1 MLRSRSNYSLY
12 RSESNE
18 RMRTNE
24 SCLMKES
31 SIRRDD
37 NHHHKTMVENYSFM
51 NGKKVYMSSEDV
63 AKLKKLKL

>member
-1 MLRSRSNYSLY
+1 
-12 RSESNE
+12 
-18 RMRTNE
+18 
-24 SCLMKES
+24 MKQS